1 MPQQAEAA
9 FPVLP
14 AHKVHKGLL
23 GMMEHPAHKDQREM
37 MEQLAHKVRKERR
50 V

>member
-1 MPQQAEAA
+1 MPKQAEAA

-14 AHKVHKGLL
+14 AHKAHKGLL
-23 GMMEHPAHKDQREM
+23 GM
-37 MEQLAHKVRKERR
+37 MEQLAHKVRKECR